1 MSDVYKNRSIVLA
14 NTAQTAI
21 YTVPTANASTTP
33 PQKPVQAVVKSIRIC
48 NVSGGAVTA
57 DVVNTDA
64 SVGSNINITS
74 VLSIGANTA
83 TEVLTQPLVLE
94 DSDVIKVT
102 ASAGGALHVIVSV
115 LKIRGRKYKMQKY
128 WVHKC

>member
-14 NTAQTAI
+14 NTAQTAV

-33 PQKPVQAVVKSIRIC
+33 QQKPVEAVVRSIRIC
-48 NVSGGAVTA
+48 NVTGGAVTA

-64 SVGSNINITS
+64 SVGSDINITS

-102 ASAGGALHVIVSV
+102 AGSGGALHVIISV
-115 LKIRGRKYKMQKY
+115 LEISE
-128 WVHKC
+128 

>member
-14 NTAQTAI
+14 NNAQTVV
-21 YTVPTANASTTP
+21 YTVPTANASTQP

-64 SVGSNINITS
+64 SVWDQILILQ
-74 VLSIGANTA
+74 VFYL
-83 TEVLTQPLVLE
+83 LE
-94 DSDVIKVT
+94 QIQ
-102 ASAGGALHVIVSV
+102 L
-115 LKIRGRKYKMQKY
+115 QKY
-128 WVHKC
+128 

>member
-14 NTAQTAI
+14 NNAQTVV
-21 YTVPTANASTTP
+21 YTVPTANASTQP

-57 DVVNTDA
+57 TVVNADS
-64 SVGSNINITS
+64 SVGSDINITS
-74 VLSIGANTA
+74 VLSIAANTA
-83 TEVLTQPLVLE
+83 TELLTQPLVE

-102 ASAGGALHVIVSV
+102 ASAGGALHVIISV
-115 LKIRGRKYKMQKY
+115 LEISE
-128 WVHKC
+128 

>member
-48 NVSGGAVTA
+48 NDRWAVTA

-64 SVGSNINITS
+64 SVGSDIKLTS
-74 VLSIGANTA
+74 VYL
-83 TEVLTQPLVLE
+83 LQQTQL
-94 DSDVIKVT
+94 
-102 ASAGGALHVIVSV
+102 
-115 LKIRGRKYKMQKY
+115 QKY
-128 WVHKC
+128 

>member
-1 MSDVYKNRSIVLA
+1 MSDVYKNRSVGWA
-14 NTAQTAI
+14 NTAKTTV
-21 YTVPTANASTTP
+21 YTVPPAEVSTTP
-33 PQKPVQAVVKSIRIC
+33 PQTPVQAIIRSIRIC

-64 SVGSNINITS
+64 SVGSDINITS

-83 TEVLTQPLVLE
+83 TELLSQPLIVE
-94 DSDVIKVT
+94 NSDAIKVT

-115 LKIRGRKYKMQKY
+115 LEIS
-128 WVHKC
+128 

>member
-1 MSDVYKNRSIVLA
+1 MSDVYKNRSVVLA
-14 NTAQTAI
+14 NTAKTTV
-21 YTVPTANASTTP
+21 YTVPTADVSTTP
-33 PQKPVQAVVKSIRIC
+33 PQQPVQAIIRSIRIC

-64 SVGSNINITS
+64 SVGSDVNITS

-83 TEVLTQPLVLE
+83 TELLSQPLIVE
-94 DSDVIKVT
+94 NSDAIKVT

-115 LKIRGRKYKMQKY
+115 LEIS
-128 WVHKC
+128 